1 MKKKILFY
9 TSGVGLG
16 GVEKVV
22 LEVLKEIDKSKFDI
36 KLALQYENENL
47 FENEISEEVNYKY
60 MLPQKIIDK
69 SLYYRERKKNI
80 FYKMLY
86 SFMLSYEK
94 YIIKK
99 NYLEFS
105 KDREIVIDFKSGDFL
120 KLINLENRVDKKRIC
135 WLHGEITKLNK
146 YEKRKKFLRENLNK
160 CDKVVCICEDMKNG
174 VIKEIPELEEKL
186 EVIYNPFDIEK
197 IKIKSN
203 DYSEIKADEKK
214 LLEDNYI
221 IMVSRLELKMKDF
234 NTLIKAFKIINQK
247 RKDIKL
253 YLLGEGPDREKIEN
267 MIKNEDLQEHIKL
280 LGVKKNPYP
289 WIKNSKLLVHSSKSE
304 GFGLVLVEALILK
317 IIIVSTNCKVG
328 PREILDNE
336 KYGSLVEVGDY
347 NSMAQ
352 EILELLQENSIKKE
366 KYLSNI
372 DESVERFDKKNI
384 IKQIERV
391 LEGIYNDK

>member
-9 TSGVGLG
+9 TSGIGLG
-16 GVEKVV
+16 GVEKVI

-47 FENEISEEVNYKY
+47 FENEIPKEVNYKY

-120 KLINLENRVDKKRIC
+120 KLINLENGIDKKRIC

-186 EVIYNPFDIEK
+186 EVIFNPFDIKK
-197 IKIKSN
+197 IKAKSN

-214 LLEDNYI
+214 LLENNYV

-234 NTLIKAFKIINQK
+234 NTLIKAFKIVNQK

-253 YLLGEGPDREKIEN
+253 YLLGEGPDKEKIEN
-267 MIKNEDLQEHIKL
+267 IIKDENLQEHIKL

-328 PREILDNE
+328 PREILDSG

-347 NSMAQ
+347 NAMAQ
-352 EILELLQENSIKKE
+352 EILELLQENSTKKE

-372 DESVERFDKKNI
+372 DESIERFEKKNI

-391 LEGIYNDK
+391 LESL

>member
-22 LEVLKEIDKSKFDI
+22 LEVLKEMDKSKFDI

-47 FENEISEEVNYKY
+47 FENEIPKEVNYKY

-69 SLYYRERKKNI
+69 SLYFRERKKNI
-80 FYKMLY
+80 FYKILY

-120 KLINLENRVDKKRIC
+120 KLINLENVAKKKRIC
-135 WLHGEITKLNK
+135 WLHGEIKNLNK

-174 VIKEIPELEEKL
+174 VIKEIPELKEKL

-203 DYSEIKADEKK
+203 DYSEIKDDEKK

-234 NTLIKAFKIINQK
+234 NTLIKAFKIVNQK
-247 RKDIKL
+247 RKNIKL
-253 YLLGEGPDREKIEN
+253 YLLGEGPDKEKIEN
-267 MIKNEDLQEHIKL
+267 MIKSENLQEHIKL
-280 LGVKKNPYP
+280 LGVKRNPYP

-317 IIIVSTNCKVG
+317 RIIISTDCKVG
-328 PREILDNE
+328 PREILDNG
-336 KYGSLVEVGDY
+336 KHGSLVEVGDC

-384 IKQIERV
+384 IKQIERI
-391 LEGIYNDK
+391 LEGI

>member
-69 SLYYRERKKNI
+69 SLYYKERKKNI

-94 YIIKK
+94 YTIKK

-120 KLINLENRVDKKRIC
+120 KLINLENGAKKKRIC
-135 WLHGEITKLNK
+135 WLHGEIKNLNK

-174 VIKEIPELEEKL
+174 VIKEIPELKEKL

-197 IKIKSN
+197 IKIKSS
-203 DYSEIKADEKK
+203 DYSEIKDNEKN

-221 IMVSRLELKMKDF
+221 IMVSRLDNVQKDF
-234 NTLIKAFKIINQK
+234 DTIIKAFKIVKQK

-253 YLLGEGPDREKIEN
+253 YLLGDGPDKEKIEN
-267 MIKNEDLQEHIKL
+267 MIKNEDLQEYIKL
-280 LGVKKNPYP
+280 LGVKRNPYP
-289 WIKNSKLLVHSSKSE
+289 WIKNSKLLVHSSRYE
-304 GFGLVLVEALILK
+304 GLPTVLIEALILNK
-317 IIIVSTNCKVG
+317 IVISSNCPTG
-328 PREILDNE
+328 PREILDNG
-336 KYGSLVEVGDY
+336 KYGSLVEVGDC

-372 DESVERFDKKNI
+372 DESVERFDKKI
-384 IKQIERV
+384 
-391 LEGIYNDK
+391 L

>member
-69 SLYYRERKKNI
+69 SLYYKERKKNI

-94 YIIKK
+94 YTIKK

-120 KLINLENRVDKKRIC
+120 KLINLENGAKKKRIC
-135 WLHGEITKLNK
+135 WLHGEIKNLNK

-174 VIKEIPELEEKL
+174 VIKEIPELKEKL

-197 IKIKSN
+197 IKIKSS
-203 DYSEIKADEKK
+203 DYSEIKDNEKN

-221 IMVSRLELKMKDF
+221 IMVSRLDNVQKDF
-234 NTLIKAFKIINQK
+234 DTIIKAFKIVKQK

-253 YLLGEGPDREKIEN
+253 YLLGDGPDKEKIEN
-267 MIKNEDLQEHIKL
+267 MIKNEDLQEYIKL
-280 LGVKKNPYP
+280 LGVKRNPYP
-289 WIKNSKLLVHSSKSE
+289 WIKNSKLLVHSSRYE
-304 GFGLVLVEALILK
+304 GLPTVLIETLILNK
-317 IIIVSTNCKVG
+317 IVISSNCPTG
-328 PREILDNE
+328 PREILDNG
-336 KYGSLVEVGDY
+336 KYGSLVEVGDC

-384 IKQIERV
+384 IKQIERI
-391 LEGIYNDK
+391 LEGI

>member
-47 FENEISEEVNYKY
+47 FENEIPKEVNYKY

-69 SLYYRERKKNI
+69 SLYFRERKKNI
-80 FYKMLY
+80 FYKILY

-120 KLINLENRVDKKRIC
+120 KLINLENGVDKKRIC

-146 YEKRKKFLRENLNK
+146 YEKRKNFLRENLNK

-186 EVIYNPFDIEK
+186 EVIYNPFDIKK
-197 IKIKSN
+197 IKAKSN
-203 DYSEIKADEKK
+203 DYSEIKDKEKK

-234 NTLIKAFKIINQK
+234 NTLIKAFKIVNQK

-391 LEGIYNDK
+391 LEGI

>member
-69 SLYYRERKKNI
+69 SLYYKERKKNI

-94 YIIKK
+94 YTIKK

-146 YEKRKKFLRENLNK
+146 YEKRKRFLRENLNK

-174 VIKEIPELEEKL
+174 VIKEIPELKEKL

-197 IKIKSN
+197 IKIKSS
-203 DYSEIKADEKK
+203 DYSEIKDNEKN

-221 IMVSRLELKMKDF
+221 IMVSRLDNVQKDF
-234 NTLIKAFKIINQK
+234 DTIIKAFKIVKQK

-253 YLLGEGPDREKIEN
+253 YLLGDGPDKEKIEN
-267 MIKNEDLQEHIKL
+267 MIKNEDLQEYIKL
-280 LGVKKNPYP
+280 LGVKRNPYP
-289 WIKNSKLLVHSSKSE
+289 WIKNSKLLVHSSRYE
-304 GFGLVLVEALILK
+304 GLPTVLIEALILNK
-317 IIIVSTNCKVG
+317 IVISSNCPTG
-328 PREILDNE
+328 PREILDNG
-336 KYGSLVEVGDY
+336 KYGSLVEVGDC

-352 EILELLQENSIKKE
+352 EILELLQENSIKRE

-372 DESVERFDKKNI
+372 DESIERFDKKNI

-391 LEGIYNDK
+391 LEGI

>member
-94 YIIKK
+94 YTIKK

-174 VIKEIPELEEKL
+174 VIKEIPELKEKL

-197 IKIKSN
+197 IKIKSS
-203 DYSEIKADEKK
+203 DYSEIKDNEKN

-221 IMVSRLELKMKDF
+221 IMVSRLDNVQKDF
-234 NTLIKAFKIINQK
+234 DTLIKAFKIVNQK

-267 MIKNEDLQEHIKL
+267 MIKDEDLQEYIKL

-289 WIKNSKLLVHSSKSE
+289 WIKNSKLLVHSSRYE
-304 GFGLVLVEALILK
+304 GFGLVLVEALILGK
-317 IIIVSTNCKVG
+317 VVISSNCKVG
-328 PREILDNE
+328 PREILNNGE
-336 KYGSLVEVGDY
+336 YGSLVEVGDY
-347 NSMAQ
+347 NAMAQ
-352 EILELLQENSIKKE
+352 EILELLQENPKKKE

-372 DESVERFDKKNI
+372 DKSIERFDKKNI

-391 LEGIYNDK
+391 LEGI

>member
-47 FENEISEEVNYKY
+47 FENEIPKEVNYKY

-69 SLYYRERKKNI
+69 SLYYKERKKNI

-94 YIIKK
+94 YTIKK

-146 YEKRKKFLRENLNK
+146 YEKRKRFLRENLNK

-174 VIKEIPELEEKL
+174 VIKEIPELKEKL

-197 IKIKSN
+197 IKIKSS
-203 DYSEIKADEKK
+203 DYSEIKDNEKN

-221 IMVSRLELKMKDF
+221 IMVSRLDNVQKDF
-234 NTLIKAFKIINQK
+234 DTIIKAFKIVKQK

-253 YLLGEGPDREKIEN
+253 YLLGDGPDKEKIEN
-267 MIKNEDLQEHIKL
+267 MIKNEDLQEYIKL

-289 WIKNSKLLVHSSKSE
+289 WIKNSKLLVHSSRYE
-304 GFGLVLVEALILK
+304 GLPTVLIEALILNK
-317 IIIVSTNCKVG
+317 IIISSDCPTG
-328 PREILDNE
+328 PREILDNG

-347 NSMAQ
+347 DSMAQ
-352 EILELLQENSIKKE
+352 EILELLQENSKKKE

-372 DESVERFDKKNI
+372 DKSIERFDKKNI

-391 LEGIYNDK
+391 LDSL

>member
-120 KLINLENRVDKKRIC
+120 KLINLENGIDKKKIC

-203 DYSEIKADEKK
+203 DYSEIKDEEKK

-234 NTLIKAFKIINQK
+234 NTLIKAFKIVNQK

-267 MIKNEDLQEHIKL
+267 MIKNEDLQEYIKL
-280 LGVKKNPYP
+280 LGVKRNPYT

-317 IIIVSTNCKVG
+317 RIIVSTNCKVG
-328 PREILDNE
+328 PREILDNG
-336 KYGSLVEVGDY
+336 KYGSLVEVGNY
-347 NSMAQ
+347 NVMAQ

-366 KYLSNI
+366 RYLSNI
-372 DESVERFDKKNI
+372 DKSVERFDKRNI
-384 IKQIERV
+384 IKHIERV
-391 LEGIYNDK
+391 LDNL

>member
-1 MKKKILFY
+1 MKKNILFY

-22 LEVLKEIDKSKFDI
+22 LEVLKGIDKNKFDI
-36 KLALQYENENL
+36 KLAIQYENENL
-47 FENEISEEVNYKY
+47 FENEIPKEVNYKY

-94 YIIKK
+94 YTIKK

-120 KLINLENRVDKKRIC
+120 KLINLENGIDKKKIC

-234 NTLIKAFKIINQK
+234 NTLIKAFKIVNQK

-267 MIKNEDLQEHIKL
+267 MIKNEDLQEYIKL

-289 WIKNSKLLVHSSKSE
+289 WIKNSKLLVHSSRYE
-304 GFGLVLVEALILK
+304 GFGLVLVEALILGK
-317 IIIVSTNCKVG
+317 VVISSNCKVG
-328 PREILDNE
+328 PREILNNGE
-336 KYGSLVEVGDY
+336 YGSLVEVGDY
-347 NSMAQ
+347 NAMAQ
-352 EILELLQENSIKKE
+352 EILELLQENPKKKE

-372 DESVERFDKKNI
+372 DKSIERFDKKNI

-391 LEGIYNDK
+391 LEGI

>member
-47 FENEISEEVNYKY
+47 FENEIPKEVNYKY

-69 SLYYRERKKNI
+69 SLYFRERKKNI
-80 FYKMLY
+80 FYKILY

-174 VIKEIPELEEKL
+174 VTKEIPELKEKL

-197 IKIKSN
+197 IKIKSS
-203 DYSEIKADEKK
+203 DYSEIKDNEKN

-221 IMVSRLELKMKDF
+221 IMVSRLDNVQKDF
-234 NTLIKAFKIINQK
+234 DTLIKAFKIVNQK
-247 RKDIKL
+247 RKNIKL

-267 MIKNEDLQEHIKL
+267 MIKDEDLQEYIKL

-289 WIKNSKLLVHSSKSE
+289 WIKNSKLLVHSSRYE
-304 GFGLVLVEALILK
+304 GLPTVLIEALILNK
-317 IIIVSTNCKVG
+317 IIISSDCPTG
-328 PREILDNE
+328 PREILDNG

-347 NSMAQ
+347 DSMAQ
-352 EILELLQENSIKKE
+352 EILELLQENSKKKE

-372 DESVERFDKKNI
+372 DKSIERFDKKNI

-391 LEGIYNDK
+391 LDSL

>member
-22 LEVLKEIDKSKFDI
+22 LEVLKEIDKNKFDI

-47 FENEISEEVNYKY
+47 FENEIPKEVNYKY
-60 MLPQKIIDK
+60 MLPQKVIDK
-69 SLYYRERKKNI
+69 SLYFRERKKNI

-120 KLINLENRVDKKRIC
+120 KLINLENGTEKKRVC
-135 WLHGEITKLNK
+135 WLHSEITKLNK
-146 YEKRKKFLRENLNK
+146 YEKRKKFLRGNLNK

-174 VIKEIPELEEKL
+174 VIKEMLELEDKL

-203 DYSEIKADEKK
+203 DYSEIKDNEKK

-221 IMVSRLELKMKDF
+221 IMVSRLDNVQKDF
-234 NTLIKAFKIINQK
+234 DTLIKAFKTVNQK

-253 YLLGEGPDREKIEN
+253 YLLGNGPDRKKVES
-267 MIKNEDLQEHIKL
+267 MIKNENLQEYIKL
-280 LGVKKNPYP
+280 LGVKKNPYS
-289 WIKNSKLLVHSSKSE
+289 WIKGSKLLVHSSRYE
-304 GFGLVLVEALILK
+304 GFGLVLVEALILGK
-317 IIIVSTNCKVG
+317 VVISSNCKVG
-328 PREILDNE
+328 PREILDNG

-352 EILELLQENSIKKE
+352 EILELLQEDSIKRE
-366 KYLSNI
+366 RYLTNI
-372 DESVERFDKKNI
+372 NESIERFDKKNI

-391 LEGIYNDK
+391 LEGI

>member
-22 LEVLKEIDKSKFDI
+22 LEVLKEIDKNKFDI

-47 FENEISEEVNYKY
+47 FENEIPKEVNYKY
-60 MLPQKIIDK
+60 MLPQKVIDK
-69 SLYYRERKKNI
+69 SLYFRERKKNI

-105 KDREIVIDFKSGDFL
+105 KDRKIVIDFKSGDFL
-120 KLINLENRVDKKRIC
+120 KLINLENGTEKKRVC
-135 WLHGEITKLNK
+135 WLHSEITKLNK
-146 YEKRKKFLRENLNK
+146 YEKRKKFLRGNLNK

-174 VIKEIPELEEKL
+174 VIKEMLELEDKL

-203 DYSEIKADEKK
+203 DYSEIKDNEKK

-221 IMVSRLELKMKDF
+221 IMVSRLDNVQKDF
-234 NTLIKAFKIINQK
+234 DTLIKAFKTVNQK

-253 YLLGEGPDREKIEN
+253 YLLGNGPDRKKVES
-267 MIKNEDLQEHIKL
+267 MIKNENLQEYIKL
-280 LGVKKNPYP
+280 LGVKKNPYS
-289 WIKNSKLLVHSSKSE
+289 WIKGSKLLVHSSRYE
-304 GFGLVLVEALILK
+304 GFGLVLVEALILGK
-317 IIIVSTNCKVG
+317 VVISSNCKVG
-328 PREILDNE
+328 PREILDNG

-352 EILELLQENSIKKE
+352 EILELLQEDSIKRE
-366 KYLSNI
+366 RYLTNI
-372 DESVERFDKKNI
+372 NESIERFDKKNI

-391 LEGIYNDK
+391 LEGI

>member
-69 SLYYRERKKNI
+69 SLYYKERKKNI

-94 YIIKK
+94 YTIKK

-120 KLINLENRVDKKRIC
+120 KLINLENGAKKKRIC
-135 WLHGEITKLNK
+135 WLHGEIKNLNK

-174 VIKEIPELEEKL
+174 VIKEIPELKEKL

-197 IKIKSN
+197 IEIKSS
-203 DYSEIKADEKK
+203 DYSEIKDNEKN

-221 IMVSRLELKMKDF
+221 IMVSRLDNVQKDF
-234 NTLIKAFKIINQK
+234 DTIIKAFKIVKQK

-253 YLLGEGPDREKIEN
+253 YLLGDGPDKEKIEN
-267 MIKNEDLQEHIKL
+267 MIKNEDLQEYIKL
-280 LGVKKNPYP
+280 LGVKRNPYP
-289 WIKNSKLLVHSSKSE
+289 WIKNSKLLVHSSRYE
-304 GFGLVLVEALILK
+304 GLPTVLIETLILNK
-317 IIIVSTNCKVG
+317 IVISSNCPTG
-328 PREILDNE
+328 PREILDNG
-336 KYGSLVEVGDY
+336 KYGSLVEVGDC

-384 IKQIERV
+384 IKQIERI
-391 LEGIYNDK
+391 LEGI

>member
-1 MKKKILFY
+1 MKKNILFY

-22 LEVLKEIDKSKFDI
+22 LEVLKGIDKNKFDI

-47 FENEISEEVNYKY
+47 FENEIPKEVNYKY

-80 FYKMLY
+80 FYKILY

-120 KLINLENRVDKKRIC
+120 KLINLENGIDKKKIC

-203 DYSEIKADEKK
+203 DYSEIKDEEKK

-234 NTLIKAFKIINQK
+234 NTLIKAFKIVNQK

-267 MIKNEDLQEHIKL
+267 MIKDEDLQEYIKL
-280 LGVKKNPYP
+280 LGVKRNPYT

-317 IIIVSTNCKVG
+317 RIIVSTNCKVG
-328 PREILDNE
+328 PREILDNG
-336 KYGSLVEVGDY
+336 KYGSLVEVGNY
-347 NSMAQ
+347 NVMAQ

-366 KYLSNI
+366 RYLSNI
-372 DESVERFDKKNI
+372 DKSVERFDKRNI
-384 IKQIERV
+384 IKHIERV
-391 LEGIYNDK
+391 LDNL

>member
-16 GVEKVV
+16 GVERII
-22 LEVLKEIDKSKFDI
+22 LEVLKAIDKNKFDI

-47 FENEISEEVNYKY
+47 FENEIPKEVNYKY

-69 SLYYRERKKNI
+69 SLFFRERKKNI
-80 FYKMLY
+80 FYKILY

-120 KLINLENRVDKKRIC
+120 KLINLETRIDKKRIC
-135 WLHGEITKLNK
+135 WIHSEITKLNK
-146 YEKRKKFLRENLNK
+146 YEKRKKFLRENLK
-160 CDKVVCICEDMKNG
+160 KSDKVVCICEDMKNG

-203 DYSEIKADEKK
+203 DCLEIKKEEKK

-221 IMVSRLELKMKDF
+221 IMVSRLENVQKDF
-234 NTLIKAFKIINQK
+234 DTIINAFKIVNQK

-253 YLLGEGPDREKIEN
+253 YLLGDGPDKEKIEN
-267 MIKNEDLQEHIKL
+267 MIRNKNLQEYIKL

-289 WIKNSKLLVHSSKSE
+289 WIKNSKLLVHSSRYE
-304 GFGLVLVEALILK
+304 GFGLVLVEALILDK
-317 IIIVSTNCKVG
+317 VVISTNCKVG

-336 KYGSLVEVGDY
+336 KYGSLVEVGNY
-347 NSMAQ
+347 NAMAQ

-372 DESVERFDKKNI
+372 DKSVERFDKRNI

-391 LEGIYNDK
+391 LDNL

>member
-47 FENEISEEVNYKY
+47 FENEIPKEVNYKY

-69 SLYYRERKKNI
+69 SLYFRERKKNI

-94 YIIKK
+94 YTIKK

-120 KLINLENRVDKKRIC
+120 KLINLENGVDKKRIC

-234 NTLIKAFKIINQK
+234 NTLIKAFKIVNQK

-253 YLLGEGPDREKIEN
+253 YLLGDGPDKEKIEN
-267 MIKNEDLQEHIKL
+267 MIRNKNLQEYIKL
-280 LGVKKNPYP
+280 LGVKKNSYP
-289 WIKNSKLLVHSSKSE
+289 WIKNSKLLVHSSRYE
-304 GFGLVLVEALILK
+304 GFGLVLVEALILDK
-317 IIIVSTNCKVG
+317 VVISTNCKVG

-336 KYGSLVEVGDY
+336 KYGSLVEVGNY
-347 NSMAQ
+347 NAMAQ

-372 DESVERFDKKNI
+372 DKSVERFDKRNI

-391 LEGIYNDK
+391 LDNL

>member
-22 LEVLKEIDKSKFDI
+22 LEVLKEMDKSKFDI

-47 FENEISEEVNYKY
+47 FENEIPKEVNYKY

-69 SLYYRERKKNI
+69 SLYFRERKKNI
-80 FYKMLY
+80 FYKILY

-160 CDKVVCICEDMKNG
+160 CDKVICICEDMKNG
-174 VIKEIPELEEKL
+174 VIKEMLELEDKL

-197 IKIKSN
+197 IKIKSS
-203 DYSEIKADEKK
+203 DYSEIKDNEKN

-221 IMVSRLELKMKDF
+221 IMVSRLDNVQKDF
-234 NTLIKAFKIINQK
+234 DTLIKAFKIVNQK
-247 RKDIKL
+247 RKNIKL

-267 MIKNEDLQEHIKL
+267 MIKDEDLQEYIKL

-289 WIKNSKLLVHSSKSE
+289 WIKNSKLLVHSSRYE
-304 GFGLVLVEALILK
+304 GLPTVLIEALILNK
-317 IIIVSTNCKVG
+317 IIISSDCPTG
-328 PREILDNE
+328 PREILDNG

-347 NSMAQ
+347 DSMAQ
-352 EILELLQENSIKKE
+352 EILELLQENSKKKE

-372 DESVERFDKKNI
+372 DKSIERFDKKNI

-391 LEGIYNDK
+391 LDSL

>member
-47 FENEISEEVNYKY
+47 FENEIPKEVNYKY
-60 MLPQKIIDK
+60 MLPQKVIDK
-69 SLYYRERKKNI
+69 SLYFRERKKNI
-80 FYKMLY
+80 FYKILY

-120 KLINLENRVDKKRIC
+120 KLINLENGVDKKRIC

-160 CDKVVCICEDMKNG
+160 CDKVICICEDMKNG
-174 VIKEIPELEEKL
+174 VIKEIPELKEKL

-203 DYSEIKADEKK
+203 DYSEIKDNEKK

-221 IMVSRLELKMKDF
+221 IMVSRLDNVQKDF
-234 NTLIKAFKIINQK
+234 DTLIKAFKTVNQK

-267 MIKNEDLQEHIKL
+267 VIKDEDLQEYIKL
-280 LGVKKNPYP
+280 LGVKKNPYS
-289 WIKNSKLLVHSSKSE
+289 WIKGSKLLVHSSRYE
-304 GFGLVLVEALILK
+304 GFGLVLVEALILGK
-317 IIIVSTNCKVG
+317 VVISSNCKVG
-328 PREILDNE
+328 PREILDNG

-352 EILELLQENSIKKE
+352 EILELLQENSTKKE

-372 DESVERFDKKNI
+372 DESIERFDKKNI

-391 LEGIYNDK
+391 LEGI

>member
-47 FENEISEEVNYKY
+47 FENEIPKEVNYKY

-94 YIIKK
+94 YIIEK

-120 KLINLENRVDKKRIC
+120 KLINLENGIDKKRVC

-146 YEKRKKFLRENLNK
+146 YEKRKDFLRENLNK
-160 CDKVVCICEDMKNG
+160 CDKVICICEDMKNG
-174 VIKEIPELEEKL
+174 VIKEILELEEKL

-197 IKIKSN
+197 IKTKSN
-203 DYSEIKADEKK
+203 DYSEIKAEEKK

-234 NTLIKAFKIINQK
+234 NTLIKAFKIVNQK

-253 YLLGEGPDREKIEN
+253 YLLGEGPDKEKIKN
-267 MIKNEDLQEHIKL
+267 MIKDEGLQEYIKL

-304 GFGLVLVEALILK
+304 GFGLVLVEALILGK
-317 IIIVSTNCKVG
+317 VVISTNCKVG
-328 PREILDNE
+328 PREILDNG

-347 NSMAQ
+347 NAMAQ
-352 EILELLQENSIKKE
+352 EILELLQETSIKRE
-366 KYLSNI
+366 KYLTNI
-372 DESVERFDKKNI
+372 GQSIERFDKRNI

-391 LEGIYNDK
+391 LEGI

>member
-47 FENEISEEVNYKY
+47 FENEIPKEVNYKY
-60 MLPQKIIDK
+60 MLPQKVIDK
-69 SLYYRERKKNI
+69 SLYFRERKKNI

-120 KLINLENRVDKKRIC
+120 KLINLENGTEKKRVC
-135 WLHGEITKLNK
+135 WLHSEITKLNK
-146 YEKRKKFLRENLNK
+146 YEKRKKFLRGNLNK

-174 VIKEIPELEEKL
+174 VIKEMLELEDKL

-203 DYSEIKADEKK
+203 DYSEIKDNEKK

-221 IMVSRLELKMKDF
+221 IMVSRLDNVQKDF
-234 NTLIKAFKIINQK
+234 DTLIKAFKTVNQK

-253 YLLGEGPDREKIEN
+253 YLLGNGPDRKKVES
-267 MIKNEDLQEHIKL
+267 MIKNENLQEYIKL
-280 LGVKKNPYP
+280 LGVKKNPYS
-289 WIKNSKLLVHSSKSE
+289 WIKGSKLLVHSSRYE
-304 GFGLVLVEALILK
+304 GFGLVLVEALILGK
-317 IIIVSTNCKVG
+317 VVISSNCKVG
-328 PREILDNE
+328 PREILDNG

-352 EILELLQENSIKKE
+352 EILELLQEDSIKRE
-366 KYLSNI
+366 RYLTNI
-372 DESVERFDKKNI
+372 NESIERFDKKNI

-391 LEGIYNDK
+391 LEGI

>member
-94 YIIKK
+94 YTIKK

-174 VIKEIPELEEKL
+174 VTKEIPELKEKL

-197 IKIKSN
+197 IKIKSS
-203 DYSEIKADEKK
+203 DYSEIKDNEKN

-221 IMVSRLELKMKDF
+221 IMVSRLDNVQKDF
-234 NTLIKAFKIINQK
+234 DTLIKAFKIVNQK
-247 RKDIKL
+247 RKNIKL

-267 MIKNEDLQEHIKL
+267 MIKDEDLQEYIKL

-289 WIKNSKLLVHSSKSE
+289 WIKNSKLLVHSSRYE
-304 GFGLVLVEALILK
+304 GLPTVLIEALILNK
-317 IIIVSTNCKVG
+317 IIISSDCPTG
-328 PREILDNE
+328 PREILDNG

-347 NSMAQ
+347 DSMAQ
-352 EILELLQENSIKKE
+352 EILELLQENSKKKE

-372 DESVERFDKKNI
+372 DKSIERFDKKNI
-384 IKQIERV
+384 IKQIERI
-391 LEGIYNDK
+391 LEGI

>member
-1 MKKKILFY
+1 MKKNILFY

-22 LEVLKEIDKSKFDI
+22 LEVLKGIDKNKFDI

-47 FENEISEEVNYKY
+47 FENEIPKEVNYKY

-80 FYKMLY
+80 FYKILY

-120 KLINLENRVDKKRIC
+120 KLINLETRIDKKRIC
-135 WLHGEITKLNK
+135 WIHSEITKLNK
-146 YEKRKKFLRENLNK
+146 YEKRKKFLRENLKK

-174 VIKEIPELEEKL
+174 VTKEIPELEEKL
-186 EVIYNPFDIEK
+186 EVIYNLFDIEK
-197 IKIKSN
+197 IKIKSTY
-203 DYSEIKADEKK
+203 YSEIKKEEKK

-221 IMVSRLELKMKDF
+221 IMVSRLDNVQKDF
-234 NTLIKAFKIINQK
+234 NTIIKAFKIVNQK

-253 YLLGEGPDREKIEN
+253 YLLGDGPDREKIKN
-267 MIKNEDLQEHIKL
+267 MIKNEDLQEYIKL
-280 LGVKKNPYP
+280 LGVKRNPYL
-289 WIKNSKLLVHSSKSE
+289 WIKNSKLLVHSSRYE
-304 GFGLVLVEALILK
+304 GLPTVLIEALILNK
-317 IIIVSTNCKVG
+317 IIVSSDCPTG
-328 PREILDNE
+328 PREILDNG
-336 KYGSLVEVGDY
+336 KYGSLVEVGNY

-372 DESVERFDKKNI
+372 DKSVERFDKRNI

-391 LEGIYNDK
+391 LEGI

>member
-94 YIIKK
+94 YTIKK

-174 VIKEIPELEEKL
+174 VIKEIPELKEKL

-197 IKIKSN
+197 IKIKSS
-203 DYSEIKADEKK
+203 DYSEIKDNEKN

-221 IMVSRLELKMKDF
+221 IMVSRLDNVQKDF
-234 NTLIKAFKIINQK
+234 DTLIKAFKIVNQK
-247 RKDIKL
+247 RKNIKL
-253 YLLGEGPDREKIEN
+253 YLLGEGTDREKIEN
-267 MIKNEDLQEHIKL
+267 MIKDEDLQEYIKL

-289 WIKNSKLLVHSSKSE
+289 WIKNSKLLVHSSRYE
-304 GFGLVLVEALILK
+304 GLPTVLIEALILNK
-317 IIIVSTNCKVG
+317 IIISSDCPTG
-328 PREILDNE
+328 PREILDNG

-347 NSMAQ
+347 DSMAQ
-352 EILELLQENSIKKE
+352 EILELLQENSKKKE

-372 DESVERFDKKNI
+372 DKSIERFDKKNI

-391 LEGIYNDK
+391 LDSL

>member
-47 FENEISEEVNYKY
+47 FENEIPKEVNYKY

-69 SLYYRERKKNI
+69 SLYYKERKKNI

-86 SFMLSYEK
+86 SFMLNYEK
-94 YIIKK
+94 YTIKK

-174 VIKEIPELEEKL
+174 VIKEIPELKEKL

-197 IKIKSN
+197 IKIKSS
-203 DYSEIKADEKK
+203 DYSEIKDNEKN

-221 IMVSRLELKMKDF
+221 IMVSRLDNVQKDF
-234 NTLIKAFKIINQK
+234 DTLIKAFKIVNQK
-247 RKDIKL
+247 RKNIKL

-267 MIKNEDLQEHIKL
+267 MIKDEDLQEYIKL

-289 WIKNSKLLVHSSKSE
+289 WIKNSKLLVHSSRYE
-304 GFGLVLVEALILK
+304 GLPTVLIEALILNK
-317 IIIVSTNCKVG
+317 IIISSDCPTG
-328 PREILDNE
+328 PREILDNG

-347 NSMAQ
+347 DSMAQ
-352 EILELLQENSIKKE
+352 EILELLQENSKKKE

-372 DESVERFDKKNI
+372 DKSIERFDKKNI

-391 LEGIYNDK
+391 LDSL

>member
-47 FENEISEEVNYKY
+47 FENEIPKEVNYKY

-69 SLYYRERKKNI
+69 SLYFRERKKNI

-94 YIIKK
+94 YTIKK

-120 KLINLENRVDKKRIC
+120 KLINLENGVDKKRIC

-234 NTLIKAFKIINQK
+234 NTLIKAFKIVNQK

-253 YLLGEGPDREKIEN
+253 YLLGDGPDKEKIEN
-267 MIKNEDLQEHIKL
+267 MIRNKNLQEYIKL

-289 WIKNSKLLVHSSKSE
+289 WIKNSKLLVHSSRYE
-304 GFGLVLVEALILK
+304 GFGLVLVEALILDK
-317 IIIVSTNCKVG
+317 VVISTNCKVG

-336 KYGSLVEVGDY
+336 KYGSLVEVGNY
-347 NSMAQ
+347 NAMAQ

-372 DESVERFDKKNI
+372 DKSVERFDKRNI

-391 LEGIYNDK
+391 LDNL

>member
-94 YIIKK
+94 YTIKK

-174 VIKEIPELEEKL
+174 VTKEIPELKEKL

-197 IKIKSN
+197 IKIKSS
-203 DYSEIKADEKK
+203 DYSEIKDNEKN

-221 IMVSRLELKMKDF
+221 IMVSRLDNVQKDF
-234 NTLIKAFKIINQK
+234 DTLIKAFKIVNQK

-267 MIKNEDLQEHIKL
+267 MIKDEDLQEYIKL

-289 WIKNSKLLVHSSKSE
+289 WIKNSKLLVHSSRYE
-304 GFGLVLVEALILK
+304 GFGLVLVEALILGK
-317 IIIVSTNCKVG
+317 VVISSNCKVG
-328 PREILDNE
+328 PREILNNGE
-336 KYGSLVEVGDY
+336 YGSLVEVGDY
-347 NSMAQ
+347 NAMAQ
-352 EILELLQENSIKKE
+352 EILELLQENPKKKE

-372 DESVERFDKKNI
+372 DKSIERFDKKNI

-391 LEGIYNDK
+391 LEGI

>member
-1 MKKKILFY
+1 MKKNILFY

-22 LEVLKEIDKSKFDI
+22 LEVLKGIDKNKFDI

-47 FENEISEEVNYKY
+47 FENEIPKEVNYKY

-80 FYKMLY
+80 FYKILY

-120 KLINLENRVDKKRIC
+120 KLINLENGIDKKKIC

-203 DYSEIKADEKK
+203 DYSEIKDEEKK

-234 NTLIKAFKIINQK
+234 NTLIKAFKIVNQK

-267 MIKNEDLQEHIKL
+267 MIKNEDLQEYIKL
-280 LGVKKNPYP
+280 LGVKRNPYT

-317 IIIVSTNCKVG
+317 RIIVSTNCKVG
-328 PREILDNE
+328 PREILDNG
-336 KYGSLVEVGDY
+336 KYGSLVEVGNY
-347 NSMAQ
+347 NVMAQ

-366 KYLSNI
+366 RYLSNI
-372 DESVERFDKKNI
+372 DKSVERFDKRNI
-384 IKQIERV
+384 IKHIERV
-391 LEGIYNDK
+391 LDNL

>member
-47 FENEISEEVNYKY
+47 FENEIPKEVNYKY

-69 SLYYRERKKNI
+69 SLYFRERKKNI
-80 FYKMLY
+80 FYKILY

-120 KLINLENRVDKKRIC
+120 KLINLENGVDKKRIC

-160 CDKVVCICEDMKNG
+160 CDKVICICEDMKNG
-174 VIKEIPELEEKL
+174 VIKEIPELKEKL

-203 DYSEIKADEKK
+203 DYSEIKDNEKK

-221 IMVSRLELKMKDF
+221 IMVSRLDNVQKDF
-234 NTLIKAFKIINQK
+234 DTLIKAFKTVNQK

-267 MIKNEDLQEHIKL
+267 MIKDEDLQEYIKL
-280 LGVKKNPYP
+280 LGVKKNPYS
-289 WIKNSKLLVHSSKSE
+289 WIKGSKLLVHSSRYE
-304 GFGLVLVEALILK
+304 GFGLVLVEALILGK
-317 IIIVSTNCKVG
+317 VVISSNCKVG
-328 PREILDNE
+328 PREILDNG

-352 EILELLQENSIKKE
+352 EILELLQENSTKKE

-372 DESVERFDKKNI
+372 DESIERFDKKNI

-391 LEGIYNDK
+391 LEGI

>member
-16 GVEKVV
+16 GVEKVI
-22 LEVLKEIDKSKFDI
+22 LEVLREIDKSKFDI

-47 FENEISEEVNYKY
+47 FENEIPKEINYKY

-80 FYKMLY
+80 LYKILY

-99 NYLEFS
+99 NYLKFS

-120 KLINLENRVDKKRIC
+120 KLINLENGIDKKRVC

-146 YEKRKKFLRENLNK
+146 YEKRKNFLRENLNK

-174 VIKEIPELEEKL
+174 VTKEMPELEEKL
-186 EVIYNPFDIEK
+186 QVIYNPFDIEK
-197 IKIKSN
+197 IKTKSN
-203 DYSEIKADEKK
+203 DYLEIKDEEKK

-221 IMVSRLELKMKDF
+221 IMVSRLDNIQKDF
-234 NTLIKAFKIINQK
+234 DTIIKAFKIANQK

-253 YLLGEGPDREKIEN
+253 YLLGDGPDKEKIEN
-267 MIKNEDLQEHIKL
+267 MIKAEGLQEHIKL

-289 WIKNSKLLVHSSKSE
+289 WIKKSKLLVHSSRYE
-304 GFGLVLVEALILK
+304 GFGLVLVEALILGK
-317 IIIVSTNCKVG
+317 LVISSKCKVG
-328 PREILDNE
+328 PREILDNG

-347 NSMAQ
+347 NAMAQ
-352 EILELLQENSIKKE
+352 EILELLQETSIKRE
-366 KYLSNI
+366 KYLNNI
-372 DESVERFDKKNI
+372 DKSIKRFDKKNI

-391 LEGIYNDK
+391 LEGI

>member
-47 FENEISEEVNYKY
+47 FENEIPKEVNYKY

-69 SLYYRERKKNI
+69 SLYFRERKKNI

-105 KDREIVIDFKSGDFL
+105 KNREIVIDFKSGDFL
-120 KLINLENRVDKKRIC
+120 KLINLENGVDKKRIC

-186 EVIYNPFDIEK
+186 EVIYNPFDMEK

-203 DYSEIKADEKK
+203 DYSEIKDNEKK

-221 IMVSRLELKMKDF
+221 IMVSRLDNVQKDF
-234 NTLIKAFKIINQK
+234 DTLIKAFKTVNQK

-267 MIKNEDLQEHIKL
+267 MIKDEDLQEYIKL
-280 LGVKKNPYP
+280 LGVKRNPYP
-289 WIKNSKLLVHSSKSE
+289 WIKNSKLLVHSSRYE
-304 GFGLVLVEALILK
+304 GLPTVLIEALILNK
-317 IIIVSTNCKVG
+317 IVISSNCPTG
-328 PREILDNE
+328 PREILDNG

-352 EILELLQENSIKKE
+352 EILELLQENSKKKE

-372 DESVERFDKKNI
+372 DKSIERFDKKNI

-391 LEGIYNDK
+391 LDSL

>member
-69 SLYYRERKKNI
+69 SLYFRERKKNI

-86 SFMLSYEK
+86 SFILSYEK
-94 YIIKK
+94 YTIKK

-120 KLINLENRVDKKRIC
+120 KLINLENGAKKKRIC
-135 WLHGEITKLNK
+135 WLHGEITNLNK

-160 CDKVVCICEDMKNG
+160 CDKVICICEDMKNG
-174 VIKEIPELEEKL
+174 VIKEISELEEKL

-234 NTLIKAFKIINQK
+234 NTLIKAFKIVNQK

-253 YLLGEGPDREKIEN
+253 YLLGEGTDREKIEK
-267 MIKNEDLQEHIKL
+267 MIKNEDLQEYIKL
-280 LGVKKNPYP
+280 LGVKRNPYP
-289 WIKNSKLLVHSSKSE
+289 WIKNSKVLLLSSKSE
-304 GFGLVLVEALILK
+304 GLPTVLIEGIILNK
-317 IIIVSTNCKVG
+317 VVISTNCLTG
-328 PREILDNE
+328 PKEILDNG
-336 KYGSLVEVGDY
+336 KYGSLVEIGDY
-347 NSMAQ
+347 NAMAQ
-352 EILELLQENSIKKE
+352 EILELLQEKSIKRE

-372 DESVERFDKKNI
+372 DESIERFDKKNI

-391 LEGIYNDK
+391 LEGI